1 MKKTKYLATLSLA
14 SLIGA
19 ALAGTMAIQTKGE
32 ASLDGLELEDVYNI
46 GDLLYIP
53 KSATINDEGKSVKIA
68 SSELTY
74 PSGSS
79 LSSSSYELNAYGT
92 YSLRINGEDG
102 TIYSKNFSVYQDV
115 YSFGDD
121 DSTIDYGELNGN
133 FKGDGYAN
141 GLRLNVKEG
150 DYFTFAKPIDLSKS
164 SYQKLISWNVIDL
177 LNVPAVTS
185 ISVKVTDAYDAN
197 NYFTITNTKGAYY
210 YLNYFSASY
219 NGGRSVGINRDDTGP
234 IVIDGQ
240 SYRLS
245 SSGGT
250 SMSGNQPIS
259 NVYNNISY
267 YLDSSDA
274 NHYRIYADNGQA
286 RESVLISEFN
296 NSSIYSDTFSGF
308 KTGLVYISLSASGYS
323 GIDTAP
329 IEIAEIG
336 GIKGEDLNPMD
347 YYKDAI
353 APIID
358 VSSSEKANIMG
369 GIEIKIPE
377 AKAYDETAL
386 RGEVHSSVWYGYDSS
401 SRTMVSA
408 RNESFTPDR
417 LGVYTVIY
425 EAEDVYGNLA
435 TERIDLSV
443 SSFGDEGISFELLP
457 LEGLKAGNKAKLNN
471 FNIASL
477 NDDAKVDVELTYPNG
492 SKKVVSSD
500 EEFDLDYS
508 GTYHATYYYKDSFYS
523 GTKSMDFVVAPN
535 AEADFSDSEVDLPH
549 YFMKGASY
557 SIDTPNAYIYGETGK
572 AKDEIH
578 SYVSFDGG
586 DYVAFD
592 ANDLSITG
600 SSSVKFRFV
609 SKSNPSSILE
619 TKEVPVVNTGWDGRK
634 VDLTKYFVGDFL
646 GEEVKT
652 SAGNNEDFVRYVSQK
667 DGDASMEF
675 INKLLLTG
683 FTFSFEA
690 SECAS
695 LTVKMISYYE
705 PSTSVEIVFE
715 GGKVSVNGR
724 SQAASESYKAG
735 GATIFYA
742 KDLGVLNVAGAKFD
756 LENPFE
762 KDSFLLQV
770 EAKGMKKGG
779 HIDVSNVG
787 NQSWRSGTT
796 RDRVAPMASATFP
809 INIASLGDTAKI
821 SSPNVADVLTPASN
835 KKAVLSVFKN
845 VGDNVTT
852 MKDKNSGKELS
863 NVTDYSQDYEILL
876 DEYGDY
882 VITYAISDLAENS
895 VYGGLKNMVS
905 VLDREAPVLSN
916 VPSKH
921 TIKAGISSD
930 LPVISAS
937 DNITEEGSFE
947 IWHLI
952 YDSSSRLVA
961 QARNSEDQVT
971 INDKGTYTVYVT
983 CQDEEGNVAY
993 GSYTLIVE

>member
-14 SLIGA
+14 SLVGA
-19 ALAGTMAIQTKGE
+19 ALAGSLAIETKGE
-32 ASLDGLELEDVYNI
+32 ASLEGLELEDVYNI

-53 KSATINDEGKSVKIA
+53 KSATLKDEGKSIKIS
-68 SSELTY
+68 SSELIY
-74 PSGSS
+74 PSGYS

-102 TIYSKNFSVYQDV
+102 TVYSKGFSVYQDV
-115 YSFGDD
+115 YSFGDN
-121 DSTIDYGELNGN
+121 DSTIDYGELNAN
-133 FKGDGYAN
+133 FKSEGYAN
-141 GLRLNVKEG
+141 GLRLNIKEA
-150 DYFTFAKPIDLSKS
+150 DTFTFAKPIDLSKS

-234 IVIDGQ
+234 IVIDGE

-250 SMSGNQPIS
+250 SMNGNQPIS
-259 NVYNNISY
+259 GVYNNISY

-274 NHYRIYADNGQA
+274 GHYKIYAENGQA
-286 RESVLISEFN
+286 RESVLIAEFN

-308 KTGLVYISLSASGYS
+308 KNGLVYVSLSASGYS

-329 IEIAEIG
+329 IEIAEIC

-347 YYKDAI
+347 YYKDSI

-377 AKAYDETAL
+377 AKAFDETAL

-401 SRTMVSA
+401 SRSMVSV
-408 RNESFTPDR
+408 RNGGFTPDR

-425 EAEDVYGNLA
+425 EAEDVYGNLT

-443 SSFGDEGISFELLP
+443 TSFGNEGIAFDLLP
-457 LEGLKAGNKAKLNN
+457 LEGLKAGTKTKLNN
-471 FNIASL
+471 FNVVSL
-477 NDDAKVDVELTYPNG
+477 NDDAMVEVELTYPNG
-492 SKKVVSSD
+492 SKKTVSSD

-508 GTYHATYYYKDSFYS
+508 GTYHATYHYKDSFYS
-523 GTKSMDFVVAPN
+523 GSKSMDFVVSAN
-535 AEADFSDSEVDLPH
+535 TEADFSDSEVPLPH

-557 SIDTPNAYIYGETGK
+557 SIDTPSAYIYGEEGK
-572 AKDEIH
+572 TKDEIL

-586 DYVAFD
+586 DYAAID

-600 SSSVKFRFV
+600 STSAKFRFV
-609 SKSNPSSILE
+609 SKSNPSSVLE
-619 TKEVPVVNTGWDGRK
+619 TKEVPIVDTGWDGKK

-646 GEEVKT
+646 GEEVET
-652 SAGNNEDFVRYVSQK
+652 SAGKSEDFVRYTSQK
-667 DGDASMEF
+667 DGDVSMEF
-675 INKLLLTG
+675 INRLLLSG
-683 FTFSFEA
+683 FTFSFET
-690 SECAS
+690 SECTS
-695 LTVKMISYYE
+695 LTIRMISYHD
-705 PSTSVEIVFE
+705 PSVKVEVVFE

-724 SQAASESYKAG
+724 SQAATESYKNG
-735 GATIFYA
+735 GATIFYT
-742 KDLGVLNVAGAKFD
+742 KGIGVLSVAGAKFD

-762 KDSFLLQV
+762 KDSFLLEI
-770 EAKGMKKGG
+770 EANGMAKGG

-809 INIASLGDTAKI
+809 VNIASLGDTAKI
-821 SSPNVADVLTPASN
+821 SAPNVADVLTPSSN

-845 VGDNVTT
+845 VGDNVTAI
-852 MKDKNSGKELS
+852 KDKNSGKELS
-863 NVTDYSQDYEILL
+863 NITDYSQDYEILL

-882 VITYAISDLAENS
+882 VITYAISDLAENY
-895 VYGGLKNMVS
+895 VYGGLNDMVS
-905 VLDREAPVLSN
+905 VLDREVPVISN
-916 VPSKH
+916 IPDKYK
-921 TIKAGISSD
+921 IKAGVYAD
-930 LPVISAS
+930 LPLVSAT
-937 DNITEEGSFE
+937 DNITKEGSFE

-961 QARNSEDQVT
+961 QVSNGNQVNMSE
-971 INDKGTYTVYVT
+971 KGTYTVYVT